1 MIPYVEISEAL
12 NKHFAE
18 IGPNLASK
26 LPNPTNSFA
35 SYIKPAKTSFFFQ
48 TVTPNK
54 VLKILTSLS
63 TKKANG
69 LDNIPCRLI
78 KEAAPI
84 VVESLCDMFNKSIV
98 SGTFPSEWKHAKV
111 IPVHKGKERDDMIN
125 YRPISLISAI
135 AKIFERLIYDQLYDY
150 LSKLE

>member
-69 LDNIPCRLI
+69 LDNIPCRSI

-84 VVESLCDMFNKSIV
+84 IVESLCDMFISIV
-98 SGTFPSEWKHAKV
+98 MGTFPSEWKHAKV
-111 IPVHKGKERDDMIN
+111 IPVHKGNRKR
-125 YRPISLISAI
+125 
-135 AKIFERLIYDQLYDY
+135 
-150 LSKLE
+150 